1 MGSGTSR
8 RERLSRKRTGG
19 MIAFTHD
26 FHFLTSRVP
35 TDISEVLLAGGNI
48 AKTWDVR
55 TFRCLLIDHLKSA
68 LKITCEL

>member
-1 MGSGTSR
+1 
-8 RERLSRKRTGG
+8 